1 MVIEGFTFLADGEIL
16 TFGAFIA
23 NANDGM
29 NSTYFASEVLMN
41 EFIFDILKVFN
52 IFVDLFFDERN
63 KSSHSFVNQSGN

>member
-1 MVIEGFTFLADGEIL
+1 MVIEGFASLADGEIL

-29 NSTYFASEVLMN
+29 NSAYFASKVLMN
-41 EFIFDILKVFN
+41 EFISDIFKVFN
-52 IFVDLFFDERN
+52 ILVDLFLDERN